1 MKLTIASTSL
11 AASLSAPSI
20 SSFGV
25 AASILEHE
33 NNQGI
38 IGTSATENKEC
49 TFANEVNIRKK
60 SSDVGILSCDMG
72 DLCVEDFTS
81 SLGGR
86 CVSVSSVP
94 VALGAQPER
103 QLCDKCVGDEYQ
115 ACFGVDQSNIAC
127 GSCMGNHACNGLPDS
142 VTVGVNSC
150 IGYKACHYA
159 AYNIGENSCVGYS
172 ACHYA
177 EGELILV
184 CLLTT
189 KSVNETISFSCLS
202 LFSQS
207 VSVTTVGESCHVSNA
222 ITKCLC

>member
-1 MKLTIASTSL
+1 MKLTIASTYL

-94 VALGAQPER
+94 VALGAQAER
-103 QLCDKCVGDEYQ
+103 QLCDKCVGG
-115 ACFGVDQSNIAC
+115 CVGVVDQSNISC
-127 GSCMGNHACNGLPDS
+127 GSCMGDGACDGLPTS
-142 VTVGVNSC
+142 VTVGGDSC
-150 IGYKACHYA
+150 VGDKACQYA
-159 AYNIGENSCVGYS
+159 AYNIGENSCVGDS
-172 ACHYA
+172 ACFYA

-189 KSVNETISFSCLS
+189 KSVNDTISSFCLS
-202 LFSQS
+202 LFT
-207 VSVTTVGESCHVSNA
+207 VSIGDNSW
-222 ITKCLC
+222 